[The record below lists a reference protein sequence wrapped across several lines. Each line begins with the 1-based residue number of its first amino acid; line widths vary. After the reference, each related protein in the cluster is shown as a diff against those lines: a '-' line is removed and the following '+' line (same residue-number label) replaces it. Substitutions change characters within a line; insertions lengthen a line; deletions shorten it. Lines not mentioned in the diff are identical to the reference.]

1 MRGEFVEPSARNPPL
16 RGWTAEVPDAPT
28 PSSPGATAMMR
39 RKQSR
44 NKARSAAAAALP
56 PPPPPS
62 QHAQYSASSPNA
74 TAMRQR
80 KAQRAYRAVPADA
93 GNSVSGEAR
102 LASLMR
108 QIDADVSTFAEETPL
123 GAPVTPPSY
132 AYAPLLGGQPESL
145 MPAGRVG
152 GSYLSPAARTSVPT
166 SVTSSP
172 LSATR
177 PRASP
182 GSRVNVNRHGSISI
196 NF

>member
-44 NKARSAAAAALP
+44 SKARAAA

-62 QHAQYSASSPNA
+62 QQAQFNSSSPNA
-74 TAMRQR
+74 TAMQRR
-80 KAQRAYRAVPADA
+80 KAERAYRAVPAGA
-93 GNSVSGEAR
+93 GNSVPGEAR
-102 LASLMR
+102 LASLMQR
-108 QIDADVSTFAEETPL
+108 IAADVSNFAEETPF
-123 GAPVTPPSY
+123 GAPLTPSSY
-132 AYAPLLGGQPESL
+132 TYAPLLAGQPESL
-145 MPAGRVG
+145 MPAGHVG
-152 GSYLSPAARTSVPT
+152 GSRLSPAVRRSVPT

-182 GSRVNVNRHGSISI
+182 GSRVTVNRHGSISI
-196 NF
+196 NN